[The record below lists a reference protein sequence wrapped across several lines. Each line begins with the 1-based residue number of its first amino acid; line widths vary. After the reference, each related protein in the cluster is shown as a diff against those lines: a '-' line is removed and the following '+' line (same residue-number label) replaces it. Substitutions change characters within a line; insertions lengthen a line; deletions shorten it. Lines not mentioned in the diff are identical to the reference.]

1 LCCPQLL
8 EHKVQIHKWSYPST
22 HGCYKRAWAFHTSP
36 DTPTSGPEPF
46 VALKEL
52 KSSGPME
59 A

>member
-1 LCCPQLL
+1 VLPSTARTQSP
-8 EHKVQIHKWSYPST
+8 IHKRSYPST
-22 HGCYKRAWAFHTSP
+22 HWCYKRVWAFHTSP